1 MLQVGSASVDITP
14 NLGCHLIGYFNDR
27 IATAIHDPLH
37 AKALAIS
44 NGEMTIGI
52 VVCDLIAVPGDVVRA
67 AKERIAS
74 ETGVPPERVMICAT
88 HTHTGPSIKGSLG
101 TPATEGYAEWVAP
114 RIADAFIQASRQ
126 LRPAQ
131 VAFTRGNC
139 ASEVHNRRRVMKDGS
154 VRMNPGYQH
163 PEMVRPAGPTDP
175 ELGVLIFRSP
185 DREPLGVLANL
196 GLHYVGAGVHDA
208 VSADYFAEF
217 GVALQRIAG
226 ARFQAI
232 LANGCFGDIN
242 NCDFDKPARTS
253 PDPYFQIRRVANIV
267 AAEAWKAWNILR
279 EEDFRDEVP
288 LGARL
293 EMVPFKARVPSLE
306 ELAQAKARLAAGDDP
321 NDHEWVYARE
331 LVLMESD
338 PSEWDVPISAMRIGD
353 LGLVGLP
360 GEVFSQ
366 IGLDIKA
373 ASPFAQTMLLGLANG
388 TVGYVATD
396 QAMDEGS
403 YETRLCRHVRAPKGT
418 HSLWKETAV
427 RLLNGL
433 KG

>member
-1 MLQVGSASVDITP
+1 
-14 NLGCHLIGYFNDR
+14 
-27 IATAIHDPLH
+27 
-37 AKALAIS
+37 
-44 NGEMTIGI
+44 
-52 VVCDLIAVPGDVVRA
+52 
-67 AKERIAS
+67 
-74 ETGVPPERVMICAT
+74 
-88 HTHTGPSIKGSLG
+88 
-101 TPATEGYAEWVAP
+101 
-114 RIADAFIQASRQ
+114 
-126 LRPAQ
+126 
-131 VAFTRGNC
+131 
-139 ASEVHNRRRVMKDGS
+139 
-154 VRMNPGYQH
+154 
-163 PEMVRPAGPTDP
+163 
-175 ELGVLIFRSP
+175 
-185 DREPLGVLANL
+185 
-196 GLHYVGAGVHDA
+196 VHDA

-242 NCDFDKPARTS
+242 NCDFDRPARTS
-253 PDPYFQIRRVANIV
+253 PDPYFQIRRVANVV
-267 AAEAWKAWNILR
+267 AAEAWKVWNILR

-288 LGARL
+288 LGAQL
-293 EMVPFKARVPSLE
+293 EMVPFKARVPSPE

-331 LVLMESD
+331 LVLMESE
-338 PSEWDVPISAMRIGD
+338 PSEWEVPISAMRIGE

-418 HSLWKETAV
+418 HALWMETAV